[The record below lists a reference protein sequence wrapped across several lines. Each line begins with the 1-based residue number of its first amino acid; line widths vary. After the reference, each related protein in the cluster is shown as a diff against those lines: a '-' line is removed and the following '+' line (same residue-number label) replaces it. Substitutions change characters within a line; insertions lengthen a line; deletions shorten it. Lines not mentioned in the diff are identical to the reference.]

1 MCKSIS
7 FVGYCHQ
14 EEIIED
20 DRRNQNLRENKIK
33 IIKHFANHSGKGGNF
48 NNDYYERFISV
59 VIKILK
65 GIVKKKKSIK

>member
-1 MCKSIS
+1 MGKSIS
-7 FVGYCHQ
+7 FVGHCHQ

-20 DRRNQNLRENKIK
+20 DRRNQNLRKNKIK
-33 IIKHFANHSGKGGNF
+33 IIKHFAHHCGKGSKF

-65 GIVKKKKSIK
+65 GIIEKKEGIK